1 MKIVTVRR
9 ERFSVVVRMKDD
21 RAYALVRGDDVL
33 MPQIFLGRAYY
44 PGFPPARLYHMQR
57 ALARLMRR
65 RLREH
70 DAVHLGG
77 TGLRLNQYYRYD
89 PMFLPPHDRQRV
101 AGMSAVR
108 ATTWAFRRS
117 ELPDPSLEDVVRTW
131 LADHPY
137 VDLAELD
144 PISSVE
150 VPLMEELVL

>member
-9 ERFSVVVRMKDD
+9 ERFRVVVRVKDE
-21 RAYALVRGDDVL
+21 RAYALVRGDDAL

-44 PGFPPARLYHMQR
+44 PGFPPARLYRMQR

-70 DAVHLGG
+70 DAAHLGG
-77 TGLRLNQYYRYD
+77 TVLRLNQYYRYD

-101 AGMSAVR
+101 AGMSTVY

-117 ELPDPSLEDVVRTW
+117 ELPNPSLEDAARTW
-131 LADHPY
+131 LADHPS
-137 VDLAELD
+137 VDLPELE
-144 PISSVE
+144 PISFTQE
-150 VPLMEELVL
+150 VG